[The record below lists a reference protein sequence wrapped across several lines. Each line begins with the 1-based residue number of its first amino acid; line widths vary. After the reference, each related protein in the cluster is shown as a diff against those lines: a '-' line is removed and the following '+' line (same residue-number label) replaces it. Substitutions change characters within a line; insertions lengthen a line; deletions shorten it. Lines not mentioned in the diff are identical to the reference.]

1 MRPFLNVLALCSI
14 ALATAVCGGGDREG
28 PEAVGE
34 NGVTPSDTLGVG
46 EAGDG
51 PPRDSGGVSG
61 QAVFAANC
69 ATCHGQDGRGD
80 GPAATGLEP
89 PPSDLTDSMW
99 TTGDGS
105 LQALKNTIEH
115 GSPGTAMI
123 GWRGTLTEAEIDAA
137 AAHVKELAR

>member
-1 MRPFLNVLALCSI
+1 MRPLLHALILCS
-14 ALATAVCGGGDREG
+14 LVLSTASCGGGEQRG
-28 PEAVGE
+28 PESADE
-34 NGVTPSDTLGVG
+34 AEPASTDT
-46 EAGDG
+46 AGIAESPDA

-69 ATCHGQDGRGD
+69 ATCHGERGQGN

-89 PPSDLTDSMW
+89 PPADLTDRTW

-105 LQALKNTIEH
+105 LQAVTNTVEH

-123 GWRGTLTEAEIDAA
+123 GWKGTLTDAEIAGVAA
-137 AAHVKELAR
+137 YVKELGR

>member
-1 MRPFLNVLALCSI
+1 MRPFLHVLALCSI
-14 ALATAVCGGGDREG
+14 ALATTFCGGGDQEG

-34 NGVTPSDTLGVG
+34 NGVTASDTAGVG
-46 EAGDG
+46 EPGDA
-51 PPRDSGGVSG
+51 PPRDSRGVSG

-69 ATCHGQDGRGD
+69 ATCHGEDGRGN

-89 PPSDLTDSMW
+89 PPSDLTDSTW

-105 LQALKNTIEH
+105 IQALKNTIEH

-137 AAHVKELAR
+137 AAHVKELGR

>member
-1 MRPFLNVLALCSI
+1 MRPLLHALILGSIVLSA
-14 ALATAVCGGGDREG
+14 AACGGSGEEG
-28 PEAVGE
+28 PQTAGE
-34 NGVTPSDTLGVG
+34 DGPAGSDTAAVS
-46 EAGDG
+46 ESSDA

-69 ATCHGQDGRGD
+69 ATCHGDGGRGD

-89 PPSDLTDSMW
+89 PPADLTDGAW

-105 LQALKNTIEH
+105 LQAITNTIEH

-123 GWRGTLTEAEIDAA
+123 GWKGTLTDAEIAA
-137 AAHVKELAR
+137 AAAWVQQLGR